1 MRLRVL
7 VFPHAIVPAR
17 SSPSA
22 RRRSPC
28 FLFLLVA
35 LSASCYPPTFPS
47 THIPYGLQADIEVLV
62 RTHLPFID
70 YLSMRMCAPSAAAH
84 HAEGGRTAAGEVVTV
99 LAFVAQANTLLLTT
113 PPCRPCDPSP
123 GEPSHASSL
132 FRVLE
137 SALERT
143 ARYSGKGFCP
153 ASLPPVFRLVE
164 VLVLVH
170 KQLILPWD
178 SHFEQTIDESRWSS
192 LRDIATIHGK
202 DDVAALLQVEFVPR
216 PRPVPSRAERRD
228 TGWLQALLCGWM
240 DSFDLP
246 FSRVKTLH
254 VEFLV
259 HGRHR
264 EVDGETYDTQVR
276 TQTCGEQEKSETERE

>member
-1 MRLRVL
+1 M
-7 VFPHAIVPAR
+7 
-17 SSPSA
+17 
-22 RRRSPC
+22 
-28 FLFLLVA
+28 
-35 LSASCYPPTFPS
+35 
-47 THIPYGLQADIEVLV
+47 
-62 RTHLPFID
+62 
-70 YLSMRMCAPSAAAH
+70 
-84 HAEGGRTAAGEVVTV
+84 
-99 LAFVAQANTLLLTT
+99 
-113 PPCRPCDPSP
+113 
-123 GEPSHASSL
+123 
-132 FRVLE
+132 
-137 SALERT
+137 
-143 ARYSGKGFCP
+143 
-153 ASLPPVFRLVE
+153 FRLVE

-192 LRDIATIHGK
+192 LRDI
-202 DDVAALLQVEFVPR
+202 FPR

-254 VEFLV
+254 FEFLV
-259 HGRHR
+259 HGRHG

>member
-1 MRLRVL
+1 
-7 VFPHAIVPAR
+7 
-17 SSPSA
+17 
-22 RRRSPC
+22 
-28 FLFLLVA
+28 
-35 LSASCYPPTFPS
+35 
-47 THIPYGLQADIEVLV
+47 
-62 RTHLPFID
+62 
-70 YLSMRMCAPSAAAH
+70 
-84 HAEGGRTAAGEVVTV
+84 
-99 LAFVAQANTLLLTT
+99 
-113 PPCRPCDPSP
+113 
-123 GEPSHASSL
+123 
-132 FRVLE
+132 
-137 SALERT
+137 
-143 ARYSGKGFCP
+143 
-153 ASLPPVFRLVE
+153 VFRLVE

-202 DDVAALLQVEFVPR
+202 DDVAALLQVELVPR

-276 TQTCGEQEKSETERE
+276 TKKYVHKRVESRRRVRRKESEKETFTGECVSETRARCRVVL

>member
-1 MRLRVL
+1 MVRLRVL
-7 VFPHAIVPAR
+7 VCPHAIVPAR

-113 PPCRPCDPSP
+113 RVGLSDPGP

-137 SALERT
+137 IALERT

-192 LRDIATIHGK
+192 LRDI
-202 DDVAALLQVEFVPR
+202 FPR